1 MMDLVNALASV
12 PAFARLAPAD
22 FEALRY
28 AFLERAAPAGTELL
42 TEGNREG
49 GLLVLLSGKVATH
62 RLRGSAMVTL
72 SESGPGALLGVVS
85 LVDTAPR
92 SATCT
97 GVTDVRYA
105 TLTPSAALLL
115 MNSHEALS
123 LALYTA
129 VGNQLA
135 ADVRRLESRLSS

>member
-1 MMDLVNALASV
+1 MMDLVNALAAV
-12 PAFARLAPAD
+12 PAFARLSPAD

-28 AFLERAAPAGTELL
+28 AFIERSAPAGAELL

-49 GLLVLLSGKVATH
+49 GLIVLLSGRVSTH
-62 RLRGSAMVTL
+62 RQRGSAMVTL

-97 GVTDVRYA
+97 AVTAVRYA

-115 MNSHEALS
+115 LNSHEALS
-123 LALYTA
+123 LALHTA
-129 VGNQLA
+129 VGSQLA
-135 ADVRRLESRLSS
+135 ADVRRLESRLSC